1 MLFSIIVPVYNVK
14 EFLPRCVTSVDKW
27 NTKYEYEVILV
38 DDGSTDGSST
48 LCDLLKDKYSNIEV
62 IHKPNGGLS
71 DARNIGLLNAKGEF
85 VIFLDSDDYLADD
98 ALETIGSKIE
108 VQFPDIL
115 FAEVIVETNGK
126 QIGVYRK
133 IGLKERTT
141 YDGCTAMISELQNGK
156 FQAMSVI
163 GIYRRAFILDN
174 NLLFKK
180 GILHEDEEWTP
191 RVMANAKK
199 VEYIEFPFYVYDIR
213 EGSITQRKD
222 KTKNSS
228 DLIDT
233 CIDLDNY
240 FKVHP
245 NVLLRKLY
253 RGYLAR
259 LYMAAVSE
267 CMVRGNINRIQDKIT
282 RGFVWGKWTS
292 MKDFIKILVF
302 CCSPKVYSMLLERAR
317 SKMDKPNS
325 VMTIKTL

>member
-199 VEYIEFPFYVYDIR
+199 VAR
-213 EGSITQRKD
+213 
-222 KTKNSS
+222 N
-228 DLIDT
+228 T
-233 CIDLDNY
+233 CPYAI
-240 FKVHP
+240 
-245 NVLLRKLY
+245 
-253 RGYLAR
+253 
-259 LYMAAVSE
+259 
-267 CMVRGNINRIQDKIT
+267 
-282 RGFVWGKWTS
+282 
-292 MKDFIKILVF
+292 
-302 CCSPKVYSMLLERAR
+302 CSK
-317 SKMDKPNS
+317 K
-325 VMTIKTL
+325 